1 MSIYIG
7 NLAYEADDNLL
18 TELVQ
23 KLAQVKHTVV
33 VRDKQSGRSKGFAFI
48 TLVDEGDEDKV
59 IEALE
64 GSEFLGRNLRVIK
77 AHSRT
82 LRMP

>member
-7 NLAYEADDNLL
+7 NLAYEADDSTL
-18 TELVQ
+18 TEHVQ
-23 KLAQVKHTVV
+23 ALAPVRHTVV
-33 VRDKQSGRSKGFAFI
+33 VRDKQSGRSKGFAFV
-48 TLVDEGDEDKV
+48 TLEHEEDEDRV

-64 GSEFLGRNLRVIK
+64 GSAFLGRNLRVIK